1 MKFGLEAQ
9 AAMVRGVNLL
19 ADTVAVTLGPGGRLV
34 LVEAAKGSGPPR
46 ITKDGV
52 AVADALQVGGPMEQ
66 MGLRLVRRA
75 GQRVGEEIGDG
86 TTTTILLARALV
98 LEGLAA
104 VAAGYDVMALR
115 HALQDGVAAVVEG
128 LRRMARPIEGWADY
142 IQVAT
147 ISANGDTA
155 LGEIIAEAFNAVDK
169 DGVVS
174 VESGK
179 ILDTTWEKLNGLQW
193 DGGYVSPYF
202 MTNASTTE
210 CQYDNPMILLTEH
223 TIEDHTS
230 LLRPLEAAVRAGRP
244 LLIVAEGVK
253 GEALRTLTL
262 NKIKNNLRVVAGKG
276 PKFGDRRRDT
286 LEDVALLTGGKLVSD
301 RRGDSLKVIDPE
313 TLGSAK
319 RIILTQHKTT
329 IIGGMGRTS
338 AIEKRANSIRAMQ
351 SLENNTPFQEK
362 TLRERLAKLTGG
374 VAIIRVGGAS
384 EAEMKERKDRADDAV
399 NALRAAANEGV
410 LPGGGSAY
418 IHASRVLDDGGTEIS
433 RVAARILRRALAVP
447 AIRIA
452 DNAGYNG
459 REVAATIS
467 LEGGSRKGFD
477 ASVGVIRDLFA
488 AGVIDPARVSI
499 SALEAANS
507 VASLLLT
514 AETVIARPTRS
525 PRPTKSD
532 EIPFGPEAKDMTA
545 EEASSYGLVS

>member
-1 MKFGLEAQ
+1 M
-9 AAMVRGVNLL
+9 
-19 ADTVAVTLGPGGRLV
+19 
-34 LVEAAKGSGPPR
+34 
-46 ITKDGV
+46 
-52 AVADALQVGGPMEQ
+52 
-66 MGLRLVRRA
+66 
-75 GQRVGEEIGDG
+75 
-86 TTTTILLARALV
+86 
-98 LEGLAA
+98 
-104 VAAGYDVMALR
+104 
-115 HALQDGVAAVVEG
+115 
-128 LRRMARPIEGWADY
+128 
-142 IQVAT
+142 
-147 ISANGDTA
+147 
-155 LGEIIAEAFNAVDK
+155 
-169 DGVVS
+169 
-174 VESGK
+174 
-179 ILDTTWEKLNGLQW
+179 
-193 DGGYVSPYF
+193 
-202 MTNASTTE
+202 
-210 CQYDNPMILLTEH
+210 
-223 TIEDHTS
+223 
-230 LLRPLEAAVRAGRP
+230 
-244 LLIVAEGVK
+244 
-253 GEALRTLTL
+253 
-262 NKIKNNLRVVAGKG
+262 
-276 PKFGDRRRDT
+276 
-286 LEDVALLTGGKLVSD
+286 ALLTGGKLVSD
-301 RRGDSLKVIDPE
+301 RRGDSLKIIDPE

-351 SLENNTPFQEK
+351 SLESNTPFEEM

-433 RVAARILRRALAVP
+433 RVAARILRRSLSVP

-467 LEGGSRKGFD
+467 LEVVSRKGFD

-514 AETVIARPTRS
+514 AETVIARPTRP

-532 EIPFGPEAKDMTA
+532 EIPFGPKAKDMTA